1 MPLVTTR
8 VTSPGPGTTPPPV
21 TPPAATRHP
30 LSVTYVD
37 PDGAEWHLSDPASP
51 VRVLGVTGIGGPPA
65 AYTSTGLSGGGS
77 LAQSYNPAKRSIVVS
92 LHVYDDVSQDGLLDL
107 LDRLTFALWTER
119 AGLPAPGRLV
129 FARPNGTSR
138 QIDVFVTSGN
148 EQTDSEST
156 ADAYQRDTG
165 HALTFESGL
174 DPLFSDVD
182 PVAPLVFA
190 APPVSGGVPP
200 MPPVL
205 LTPPTTLGETTVTN
219 TGNGDAYPIWT
230 VAGPGTATL
239 TNVTTG
245 REWSLAT
252 ALSSGETVTVD
263 TRPTLQS
270 AVDQDGVDR
279 WGDLV
284 KTSPRDLW
292 TLVPGANLLNL
303 ELAGAGA
310 GSQISMV
317 YRRRWLRA

>member
-8 VTSPGPGTTPPPV
+8 VTSPGPPVTPPPV
-21 TPPAATRHP
+21 TPPAGTRHP

-37 PDGAEWHLSDPASP
+37 PDGVEWHFSDPASQ
-51 VRVLGVTGIGGPPA
+51 VRVLSVTGIGGPPA

-77 LAQSYNPAKRSIVVS
+77 LAQSYNPAKRNIVVG

-119 AGLPAPGRLV
+119 AGLPSPGRLV

-138 QIDVFVTSGN
+138 QIEVYVTSGN
-148 EQTDSEST
+148 EQTDTDST

-165 HALTFESGL
+165 NALTFESGL
-174 DPLFSDVD
+174 DPLFSDTD
-182 PVAPLVFA
+182 PVGPLVFA

-205 LTPPTTLGETTVTN
+205 LSPSSTLGSTTVTN
-219 TGNGDAYPIWT
+219 TGNGEGYPIWT
-230 VAGPGTATL
+230 VTGPGTPTL

-292 TLVPGANLLNL
+292 TLIPGANLLNL
-303 ELAGAGA
+303 EITSAGA
-310 GSQISMV
+310 GSQITML
-317 YRRRWLRA
+317 YHRRWLRA